1 MEGCQFPYTYTT
13 ISGLLD
19 DENNSKQQNYELCHS
34 CSKQAKYC
42 LIRFDRNMNPCNTFY
57 NLYNELKR
65 VYIL

>member
-19 DENNSKQQNYELCHS
+19 DENNSKQQNYELLVMS
-34 CSKQAKYC
+34 
-42 LIRFDRNMNPCNTFY
+42 FDRNMNPCNTFY